1 VSARQVSIDAAR
13 GTVLRGELTVPAGAC
28 RRGVVA
34 FAHGSGSSASSPR
47 NRRVAAAL
55 SQAGFATL
63 LFDLLGR
70 DEQLDRANVFAVEL
84 LARRLLAATRWLR
97 GQPESAG
104 LAIGYFGASTG
115 AAAALLAAAE
125 LRSEVHA
132 VVSRGGRPDL
142 AEVRLHEVLAP
153 VLLVVGDRDLE
164 VLELNRRALECLRCK
179 RALRTVAGA
188 THLFEEPGA
197 LEEVSRLAVEWFSRA
212 LSAAEGAVPAGHA
225 TRP

>member
-1 VSARQVSIDAAR
+1 VRQVSIEAAPD
-13 GTVLRGELTVPAGAC
+13 VILRGELTVTTSAP

-55 SQAGFATL
+55 TQAGFATL
-63 LFDLLGR
+63 LFDLLVPA
-70 DEQLDRANVFAVEL
+70 EELDRAKVFDVEL
-84 LARRLLAATRWLR
+84 LARRLLAATEWVRR
-97 GQPESAG
+97 QPESAG

-125 LRSEVHA
+125 LGTAVRA

-142 AEVRLHEVLAP
+142 AEARLHEVLAP
-153 VLLVVGDRDLE
+153 VLLVVGERDLE
-164 VLELNRRALECLRCK
+164 VLELNRRALTRLRCEH
-179 RALRTVAGA
+179 AFQIVSGA

-197 LEEVSRLAVEWFSRA
+197 LDEVSLLAARWFSRA
-212 LSAAEGAVPAGHA
+212 FSEGEPAVRAGRAATA
-225 TRP
+225 